1 MSSALIELLQDHDLR
16 RSMARRSYDH
26 GRGMIWSRVGAS
38 YERLFSMLPAI
49 SRHRG
54 LQVSHGVPVP
64 SA

>member
-26 GRGMIWSRVGAS
+26 GRGTIWSRVGAA
-38 YERLFSMLPAI
+38 YERLFSALLA
-49 SRHRG
+49 R
-54 LQVSHGVPVP
+54 SHHQGPWVDLGVAVP